1 MAETVWQELLRL
13 RLAERNAK
21 ESAFFPVIEQYRRLA
36 QQTKLLKERNASLLR
51 AVATVKQNPSSST
64 VFVSGTT
71 EDNPVRQA
79 YITSLESQISSLRD
93 ELATVYKTQGQN
105 AQRLLA
111 MNETLRE
118 KEELARIES
127 EALRKAR
134 EDISHLKRK
143 VDQHAELMGE
153 KDRTAQVLH
162 DEIST
167 LQLELGQIE
176 ERNQNL
182 TRDNAK
188 LLQRWLDAKQVEVNR
203 MNEANDFYEDMR
215 TRHQASADSR
225 EAQEAAAGPD
235 DHTDPQA
242 ASGNGSANGEEVT
255 TGTKDGTRF
264 QQEKGVNLTPNG

>member
-1 MAETVWQELLRL
+1 MAEPAWQELLRL
-13 RLAERNAK
+13 RLSERNAR
-21 ESAFFPVIEQYRRLA
+21 ESAYSPIIEQYRRLA

-51 AVATVKQNPSSST
+51 AVASVKQNPSSST
-64 VFVSGTT
+64 VFVPGTS

-79 YITSLESQISSLRD
+79 YISSLESQISSLRD

-118 KEELARIES
+118 KEELARIETES
-127 EALRKAR
+127 LRKAR
-134 EDISHLKRK
+134 EDVFNLKRK
-143 VDQHAELMGE
+143 VDQHAELMVE
-153 KDRTAQVLH
+153 KDRTAQILH

-167 LQLELGQIE
+167 LQLELGQVE

-188 LLQRWLDAKQVEVNR
+188 LLQRWLDAKQTEVNR

-215 TRHQASADSR
+215 TRFRDNS
-225 EAQEAAAGPD
+225 EAASNAGD
-235 DHTDPQA
+235 SDAQST
-242 ASGNGSANGEEVT
+242 SGNGNANGEEAGA
-255 TGTKDGTRF
+255 GTKDGTRS

>member
-1 MAETVWQELLRL
+1 M
-13 RLAERNAK
+13 
-21 ESAFFPVIEQYRRLA
+21 
-36 QQTKLLKERNASLLR
+36 
-51 AVATVKQNPSSST
+51 
-64 VFVSGTT
+64 
-71 EDNPVRQA
+71 
-79 YITSLESQISSLRD
+79 RD

-143 VDQHAELMGE
+143 VDQHAELMTE
-153 KDRTAQVLH
+153 KDRTAQVRLGICCRIVLSHTSVQVLH

-188 LLQRWLDAKQVEVNR
+188 LLQRWLDAKQAEVNR
-203 MNEANDFYEDMR
+203 MNEANDFYEDLR
-215 TRHQASADSR
+215 TRHQASGNWP
-225 EAQEAAAGPD
+225 EAAASSG
-235 DHTDPQA
+235 DHTDVQA
-242 ASGNGSANGEEVT
+242 TSGNGSVNGEEAAA
-255 TGTKDGTRF
+255 GTKDGTRF

>member
-1 MAETVWQELLRL
+1 MLSV
-13 RLAERNAK
+13 
-21 ESAFFPVIEQYRRLA
+21 
-36 QQTKLLKERNASLLR
+36 LLK
-51 AVATVKQNPSSST
+51 ST
-64 VFVSGTT
+64 SHS
-71 EDNPVRQA
+71 NPVRQA

-127 EALRKAR
+127 ESLRKAR

-143 VDQHAELMGE
+143 VDQHAELMTE
-153 KDRTAQVLH
+153 KDRTAQVRSRTCRPILLSHTSVQVLH

-188 LLQRWLDAKQVEVNR
+188 LLQRWLDAKQAEVNR

-215 TRHQASADSR
+215 TRHQASANSR
-225 EAQEAAAGPD
+225 ETLEAAAGPG
-235 DHTDPQA
+235 DHTDAQA
-242 ASGNGSANGEEVT
+242 TSGNGSVNGEEVAA
-255 TGTKDGTRF
+255 GTKDGTRF

>member
-1 MAETVWQELLRL
+1 MLHCYVQWQLLSRI
-13 RLAERNAK
+13 LAVRPSLSQGQLK
-21 ESAFFPVIEQYRRLA
+21 SAFSLHFIPSV
-36 QQTKLLKERNASLLR
+36 LLK
-51 AVATVKQNPSSST
+51 ST
-64 VFVSGTT
+64 SHS
-71 EDNPVRQA
+71 NPVRQA

-118 KEELARIES
+118 KEELARIDS
-127 EALRKAR
+127 EAFRKAR

-153 KDRTAQVLH
+153 KDRTAQVRLRPCHLVVSFQTSVQVLH

-176 ERNQNL
+176 ERNQSL

-188 LLQRWLDAKQVEVNR
+188 LLQRWLDAKQTEVNR
-203 MNEANDFYEDMR
+203 MNEANDFYEDLR
-215 TRHQASADSR
+215 TRHQAAANSR
-225 EAQEAAAGPD
+225 EALEGAPGPG
-235 DHTDPQA
+235 DHTDAQA
-242 ASGNGSANGEEVT
+242 TSGNGSVNGEEIAA
-255 TGTKDGTRF
+255 GTKDGTRF

>member
-1 MAETVWQELLRL
+1 VRFDNVFD
-13 RLAERNAK
+13 RNDAYVH
-21 ESAFFPVIEQYRRLA
+21 PCR
-36 QQTKLLKERNASLLR
+36 
-51 AVATVKQNPSSST
+51 
-64 VFVSGTT
+64 
-71 EDNPVRQA
+71 NPVRQA

-118 KEELARIES
+118 KEEVARIES

-143 VDQHAELMGE
+143 VDQHAELMTE
-153 KDRTAQVLH
+153 KDRTAQVRLAASDQFLPSHAEVMMQVLH

-188 LLQRWLDAKQVEVNR
+188 LLQRWLDAKQAEVNR
-203 MNEANDFYEDMR
+203 VNEANEFYEDMR
-215 TRHQASADSR
+215 TRHQAATDPP
-225 EAQEAAAGPD
+225 EAPEAAANPG
-235 DHTDPQA
+235 DHTDAQGP
-242 ASGNGSANGEEVT
+242 SGNGSVNGEEVAA
-255 TGTKDGTRF
+255 GTKDGTRF

>member
-1 MAETVWQELLRL
+1 VRFHILFLTSV
-13 RLAERNAK
+13 
-21 ESAFFPVIEQYRRLA
+21 
-36 QQTKLLKERNASLLR
+36 LLK
-51 AVATVKQNPSSST
+51 ST
-64 VFVSGTT
+64 S
-71 EDNPVRQA
+71 DSNPVRQA

-153 KDRTAQVLH
+153 KDRTAQVRLGMCCPVVLSHIGVQVLH

-167 LQLELGQIE
+167 LQLELGQID
-176 ERNQNL
+176 ERNQSL

-188 LLQRWLDAKQVEVNR
+188 LLQRWLDAKQTEVNR
-203 MNEANDFYEDMR
+203 MNEANEFYEDMR
-215 TRHQASADSR
+215 TRHQAAANSR
-225 EAQEAAAGPD
+225 EALEVATSPG
-235 DHTDPQA
+235 DHTDAQTM
-242 ASGNGSANGEEVT
+242 SGNGSVNGEEVAA
-255 TGTKDGTRF
+255 GTKDGTRF